1 MIKSHELV
9 EGYEID
15 IETSDSNRELTFIDE
30 SGKEYVI
37 EFELSFENCGDED
50 TGGCYV
56 DYTIESIHIEGAELK
71 STNISQKFKDEILSE
86 IESIAYQEVENIN
99 R

>member
-1 MIKSHELV
+1 MQIYSVNGSFYENYDLAVLNAIGTDFMIKSHELV

-56 DYTIESIHIEGAELK
+56 D
-71 STNISQKFKDEILSE
+71 
-86 IESIAYQEVENIN
+86 
-99 R
+99 